1 MFLFWS
7 SVGMLMDLQL
17 RSKCQNCWVYF
28 LIDLS
33 ITLLWKAV
41 SPQRW
46 ARFGEHWD
54 RSTLVHLKLYSYSDQ
69 EKGGEKSY
77 YKSVPIRQTGELNSF
92 QLTSC
97 LANRSPKALWVAY
110 RKRGQWIQSHLIH
123 TAFMVSGS
131 HDAIPTAGLPGKPWE
146 RRMYGRWVNLAS
158 ERTCLFEAFFE
169 CIWWRRNLY
178 LCSLHKM

>member
-1 MFLFWS
+1 MVICRHADGSSAKEQMSELLSVFLNWF
-7 SVGMLMDLQL
+7 
-17 RSKCQNCWVYF
+17 VYY
-28 LIDLS
+28 ITMKGS
-33 ITLLWKAV
+33 IPTEDEQGLENTGTGV
-41 SPQRW
+41 
-46 ARFGEHWD
+46 HWFTSNFTATPT
-54 RSTLVHLKLYSYSDQ
+54 RK
-69 EKGGEKSY
+69 KGGEKSY